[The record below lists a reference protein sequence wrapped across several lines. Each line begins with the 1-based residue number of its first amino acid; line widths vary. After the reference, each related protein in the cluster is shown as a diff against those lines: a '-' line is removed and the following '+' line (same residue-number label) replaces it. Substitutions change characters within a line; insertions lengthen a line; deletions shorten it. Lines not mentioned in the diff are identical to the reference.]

1 MGLTEIYEETLEHI
15 RNLKT
20 TPFKYK
26 LKEYCSDIVKNPRC
40 IYCNKKEPGVEG
52 GMSPKFD
59 AKWTNGFGV
68 CFHICHNCDSNIQS
82 ATESW
87 LRSQIGYR

>member
-52 GMSPKFD
+52 GI
-59 AKWTNGFGV
+59 
-68 CFHICHNCDSNIQS
+68 FHICHNCDSNIQS

-87 LRSQIGYR
+87 LRSQIMYR